1 VFSGKSRRNIGVAE
15 IISGFRG
22 LLSDDV
28 LQRVTGS
35 PLVSGNRINI
45 LRDGRENYPEWEAAI
60 AAARDRIH
68 IEMYVVHNDRTGR
81 RFRDLL
87 VAKAREGVKVR
98 VLYDWLG
105 SLSPLKRRLW
115 APLIEAGGNV
125 RAANPPRLNTLLG
138 WISRDHRKLLVIDGA
153 VAFISGLCVGDA
165 WMGDKTRRVAPW
177 RDTGVAIHGPSVAYA
192 EAAFSASWRLTGS
205 PIESR
210 EPQSSFEIV
219 SEGDTPLRIVATTPD
234 VAGLYRLDLLAAAT
248 AKEYLWL
255 ADAYFLGNSPYIQ
268 ALRSAAEDGVDV
280 RLLVPQG
287 SDLQW
292 IGNVSR
298 TMYRSL
304 LESGVRVFEWNGPMM
319 HAKTA
324 VCDDRLVRIGST
336 NLNISSWIGNW
347 ELDVV
352 IEDKGPAEEM
362 REFYKEDLA
371 NSTEIVITGRN
382 KVRPVK
388 PLSPR
393 GRRPTISSGGK
404 SVLAG
409 VVKVSSTVNDVVTG
423 RRGLSRTEAASLLS
437 IGAFFFLSAVV
448 ILVLPKLLAYPL
460 GVMFGW
466 AGIFFLAKSLQLRF
480 GGKRGKKN
488 GRRKR

>member
-1 VFSGKSRRNIGVAE
+1 MADVFP
-15 IISGFRG
+15 GFRG

-35 PLVSGNRINI
+35 PLMGGNCVRI
-45 LRDGRENYPEWEAAI
+45 LRDGSENYPEWEAAI
-60 AAARDRIH
+60 TEARRTIH
-68 IEMYVVHNDRTGR
+68 LEMYVVHNDETGR

-87 VAKAREGVKVR
+87 AARANAGVKVR

-105 SLSPLKRRLW
+105 SLNPLKGGLW
-115 APLIEAGGNV
+115 KPLVEAGGEV

-138 WISRDHRKLLVIDGA
+138 WTSRDHRKLLTVDSS
-153 VAFISGLCVGDA
+153 VAFISGLCVGNA
-165 WMGDKTRRVAPW
+165 WTGDKARRVAPW
-177 RDTGVAIHGPSVAYA
+177 RDTGVAIYGPSVAHA
-192 EAAFSASWRLTGS
+192 EEAFAASWRLAGA
-205 PIESR
+205 PVPAR
-210 EPQSSFEIV
+210 ERLSAQEIA
-219 SEGDTPLRIVATTPD
+219 SQGDTALRIVATTPD
-234 VAGLYRLDLLAAAT
+234 VAGLYRLDLLVAAT

-255 ADAYFLGNSPYIQ
+255 ADAYFLGNSPYIR

-319 HAKTA
+319 HAKTG

-336 NLNISSWIGNW
+336 NLNISSWMGNW

-352 IEDKGPAEEM
+352 IEDAGPAQEM

-409 VVKVSSTVNDVVTG
+409 VVKVSSTVEDVVTG
-423 RRGLSRTEAASLLS
+423 RRRLSKTEAASLLS
-437 IGAFFFLSAVV
+437 IGAFLFLCAVV
-448 ILVLPKLLAYPL
+448 ILVLPKLVAYPIGIAL
-460 GVMFGW
+460 LW

-480 GGKRGKKN
+480 GKQK
-488 GRRKR
+488 RKRKRN

>member
-1 VFSGKSRRNIGVAE
+1 MADVFP
-15 IISGFRG
+15 GFRG

-35 PLVSGNRINI
+35 PLMGGNRVRI
-45 LRDGRENYPEWEAAI
+45 LRDGSENYPEWEAAI
-60 AAARDRIH
+60 TEARRTIH
-68 IEMYVVHNDRTGR
+68 LEMYVVHDDETGR

-87 VAKAREGVKVR
+87 AARANAGVKVR

-105 SLSPLKRRLW
+105 SLNPLKGGLW
-115 APLIEAGGNV
+115 KPLVEAGGEV

-138 WISRDHRKLLVIDGA
+138 WTSRDHRKLLTVDSS
-153 VAFISGLCVGDA
+153 VAFISGLCVGNA
-165 WMGDKTRRVAPW
+165 WTGDKARRVAPW
-177 RDTGVAIHGPSVAYA
+177 RDTGVAIYGPSVAHA
-192 EAAFSASWRLTGS
+192 EEAFAASWRLAGA
-205 PIESR
+205 PVPAR
-210 EPQSSFEIV
+210 ERLSAQEIA
-219 SEGDTPLRIVATTPD
+219 SQGDTALRIVATTPD
-234 VAGLYRLDLLAAAT
+234 VAGLYRLDLLVAAT

-255 ADAYFLGNSPYIQ
+255 ADAYFLGNSPYIR

-319 HAKTA
+319 HAKTG

-336 NLNISSWIGNW
+336 NLNISSWMGNW

-352 IEDKGPAEEM
+352 IEDAGPAQEM

-409 VVKVSSTVNDVVTG
+409 VVKVSSTVEDVVTG
-423 RRGLSRTEAASLLS
+423 RRRLSKTEAASLLS
-437 IGAFFFLSAVV
+437 IGAFLFLCAVV
-448 ILVLPKLLAYPL
+448 ILVLPKLVAYPIGIAL
-460 GVMFGW
+460 LW

-480 GGKRGKKN
+480 GKQK
-488 GRRKR
+488 RKRKRN